1 MKKVILGLCLILAAI
16 FLLFK
21 DSMQLPMLDIPLWIL
36 ICSAVFII
44 GAISSLSEKNYKGA
58 IGEHLAILFIILN
71 SYYEWVNVATGSWI
85 AAFVLGAIG
94 LQACSLTRIRRIK
107 MPT

>member
-1 MKKVILGLCLILAAI
+1 MKKVILGLCLILAAVFI
-16 FLLFK
+16 LFK
-21 DSMQLPMLDIPLWIL
+21 DSIQLPMLDVPLWIL

-44 GAISSLSEKNYKGA
+44 GAISSLSEKNYHGA
-58 IGEHLAILFIILN
+58 IGSLAILFIILN

-94 LQACSLTRIRRIK
+94 LQLLFNK
-107 MPT
+107 DKKD

>member
-1 MKKVILGLCLILAAI
+1 MKKIILGLCLILAAV

-21 DSMQLPMLDIPLWIL
+21 DSIQLPMLDIPLWIL

-44 GAISSLSEKNYKGA
+44 GAISSLSEKNYQGA
-58 IGEHLAILFIILN
+58 IGSLAILFIILN

-94 LQACSLTRIRRIK
+94 LQLLLNK
-107 MPT
+107 DKKD

>member
-44 GAISSLSEKNYKGA
+44 GPSLACLRRITREPSGAWPSSSSSSILTMSGSMSLQVAGLRPLSLEP
-58 IGEHLAILFIILN
+58 L
-71 SYYEWVNVATGSWI
+71 GSS
-85 AAFVLGAIG
+85 
-94 LQACSLTRIRRIK
+94 CSLTRIRRIK

>member
-44 GAISSLSEKNYKGA
+44 GAISSLSEKNYQEPSGA
-58 IGEHLAILFIILN
+58 WPSSSSSSILTMSGSMSLQ
-71 SYYEWVNVATGSWI
+71 VAGLRPLSLEPLGSS
-85 AAFVLGAIG
+85 
-94 LQACSLTRIRRIK
+94 CSLTRIRRIK